1 MTSIGA
7 LAFASSGAER
17 PFKRISLGILGI
29 TDLLIIYSTGSIQ
42 GPIIFAVGVGVLV
55 FIRILDV
62 SKFRRLGISIFS
74 IISISVSYF
83 VAISLQNQGP
93 LARIIYQPSVNFRA
107 DYIHAGFEMTI
118 SKPLFGVGMDS
129 YGDWY
134 REMRGEL
141 STLRTGPDRIANT
154 AHNIFLDISSNGG
167 IILGITYLFLVFTA
181 LISGIQV
188 LKSANRKNLEFK
200 IIFAVWIAYQVQAL
214 VSINQIG
221 VGIWG
226 WIFTGSLIGMSS
238 LLKDA
243 PQKDSEKTFK
253 AKSRELRGRPM
264 SASNILV
271 GALGLGIGLTL
282 SAIPLNA
289 DMKYRAGSNR
299 GDLKQLVAASK
310 SLGSTQFHRELALDF
325 AMRNN
330 RVVEVKEIATSLVND
345 YPRNF
350 FGWRV
355 LSVASASSEVE
366 RNSALRIVRAL
377 DPYNPD
383 IL

>member
-1 MTSIGA
+1 
-7 LAFASSGAER
+7 
-17 PFKRISLGILGI
+17 
-29 TDLLIIYSTGSIQ
+29 
-42 GPIIFAVGVGVLV
+42 
-55 FIRILDV
+55 
-62 SKFRRLGISIFS
+62 
-74 IISISVSYF
+74 
-83 VAISLQNQGP
+83 
-93 LARIIYQPSVNFRA
+93 
-107 DYIHAGFEMTI
+107 
-118 SKPLFGVGMDS
+118 
-129 YGDWY
+129 
-134 REMRGEL
+134 
-141 STLRTGPDRIANT
+141 
-154 AHNIFLDISSNGG
+154 
-167 IILGITYLFLVFTA
+167 
-181 LISGIQV
+181 
-188 LKSANRKNLEFK
+188 
-200 IIFAVWIAYQVQAL
+200 
-214 VSINQIG
+214 
-221 VGIWG
+221 
-226 WIFTGSLIGMSS
+226 MSS

>member
-7 LAFASSGAER
+7 FAFVLSGAES
-17 PFKRISLGILGI
+17 PFKRVLLAILGI

-42 GPIIFAVGVGVLV
+42 GPIIFAVGVAVLV
-55 FIRILDV
+55 FIRILDL
-62 SKFRRLGISIFS
+62 SKFKRLSISMFS
-74 IISISVSYF
+74 LISISIGYF
-83 VAISLQNQGP
+83 VVISLQNQGP

-129 YGDWY
+129 FGDWY

-167 IILGITYLFLVFTA
+167 IILGLTYLILVIIA

-188 LKSANRKNLEFK
+188 LKSTNRRNLEFK
-200 IIFAVWIAYQVQAL
+200 VIFSVWIAYQVQAL

-226 WIFTGSLIGMSS
+226 WIFTGSLIGMASMLS
-238 LLKDA
+238 DV
-243 PQKDSEKTFK
+243 PQREFEKTFK
-253 AKSRELRGRPM
+253 AKSREMRGRPM

-271 GALGLGIGLTL
+271 GTLGLGIGLTL

-289 DMKYRAGSNR
+289 DMKYRTASER
-299 GDLKQLVAASK
+299 GDLVQLIAASK

-325 AMRNN
+325 AIRNN
-330 RVVEVKEIATSLVND
+330 RVVEVKEIAAGLVSE

-355 LSVASASSEVE
+355 LSVASASSQTE
-366 RNSALRIVRAL
+366 RIKALQIVRAL
-377 DPYNPD
+377 DPYNPN
-383 IL
+383 L